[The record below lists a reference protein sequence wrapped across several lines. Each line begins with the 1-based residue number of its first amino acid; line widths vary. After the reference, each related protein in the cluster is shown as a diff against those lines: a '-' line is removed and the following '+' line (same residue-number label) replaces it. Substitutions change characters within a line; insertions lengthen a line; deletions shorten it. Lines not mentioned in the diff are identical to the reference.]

1 MKDRN
6 LHTDQTVH
14 TDQAWNE
21 LYSRLEQDNLIPAR
35 GQKRLMRPVFAGMAA
50 AIAVL
55 CLCGVLG
62 IWLLNDWGTDER
74 LLSLKNGPEDN
85 TLVTTLEDGS
95 IIYLAQD
102 ATLSYPEHFEAD
114 KRLVKLD
121 GNALFDVS
129 GNKQRPFLIE
139 TKYTT
144 IEVVGTAFNVKNNGK
159 NDFELSVQ
167 RGLVKVTRLDNGES
181 SFVKAGETVILNKNL
196 FLKSP
201 TSDMD
206 QFARYTERI
215 QFKDETLANIV
226 RVINRMSSQPV
237 QLSSSELENRRLTV
251 SFYDNSPA
259 AMTELICLALGLTS
273 EQKEDTLVISAP

>member
-55 CLCGVLG
+55 CLCGALG

-201 TSDMD
+201 TSDME

>member
-55 CLCGVLG
+55 CLCGALG

-102 ATLSYPEHFEAD
+102 ATLSYPEHFGAD

>member
-55 CLCGVLG
+55 CLCGALG

-259 AMTELICLALGLTS
+259 TMTELICLALGLTS

>member
-55 CLCGVLG
+55 CLCGALG

-206 QFARYTERI
+206 QFARYTEQI

>member
-55 CLCGVLG
+55 CLCGALG

-181 SFVKAGETVILNKNL
+181 SFVKAGDTVILNKNL

>member
-55 CLCGVLG
+55 CLCGALG

-159 NDFELSVQ
+159 SDFELSVQ

>member
-14 TDQAWNE
+14 TDQAWHE

-55 CLCGVLG
+55 CLCGALG

-114 KRLVKLD
+114 KRSVKLD

>member
-6 LHTDQTVH
+6 LHTDQTIH

-55 CLCGVLG
+55 CLCGALG

>member
-55 CLCGVLG
+55 CLCGALG

-102 ATLSYPEHFEAD
+102 ATLSYPEHFEDD
-114 KRLVKLD
+114 KRLVNLD

>member
-6 LHTDQTVH
+6 LH

-55 CLCGVLG
+55 CLCGALG

>member
-6 LHTDQTVH
+6 LRTDQTVH

-55 CLCGVLG
+55 CLCGALG

-206 QFARYTERI
+206 QFAQYTERI

>member
-55 CLCGVLG
+55 CLCGALG

-259 AMTELICLALGLTS
+259 AMTELICLALGLRS

>member
-35 GQKRLMRPVFAGMAA
+35 GQKRLMGPVFAGMAA

-55 CLCGVLG
+55 CLCGALG

-102 ATLSYPEHFEAD
+102 ATLSYPEHVDAD

>member
-6 LHTDQTVH
+6 LRTDQTVH

-55 CLCGVLG
+55 CLCGALG

-121 GNALFDVS
+121 SNALFDVS

>member
-55 CLCGVLG
+55 CLCGALG

-144 IEVVGTAFNVKNNGK
+144 IEVVGTAFNVKNNG
-159 NDFELSVQ
+159 
-167 RGLVKVTRLDNGES
+167 
-181 SFVKAGETVILNKNL
+181 
-196 FLKSP
+196 
-201 TSDMD
+201 
-206 QFARYTERI
+206 
-215 QFKDETLANIV
+215 
-226 RVINRMSSQPV
+226 
-237 QLSSSELENRRLTV
+237 
-251 SFYDNSPA
+251 
-259 AMTELICLALGLTS
+259 
-273 EQKEDTLVISAP
+273 

>member
-55 CLCGVLG
+55 CLCGALG

-201 TSDMD
+201 ISDMD

>member
-55 CLCGVLG
+55 CLCGALG

-251 SFYDNSPA
+251 SFYDNSPT

>member
-55 CLCGVLG
+55 CLCGALG

-102 ATLSYPEHFEAD
+102 ATLSYPEHFDAD

>member
-55 CLCGVLG
+55 CLCGALG

-201 TSDMD
+201 TSDMG

-273 EQKEDTLVISAP
+273 EQKEDTLVISVP

>member
-21 LYSRLEQDNLIPAR
+21 LYSRLEQDNLIPVR
-35 GQKRLMRPVFAGMAA
+35 GQKRLMRSVFAGMAA

-55 CLCGVLG
+55 CLCGALG

>member
-6 LHTDQTVH
+6 LHTDQTVD

-55 CLCGVLG
+55 CLCGALG

-201 TSDMD
+201 TSDME

-237 QLSSSELENRRLTV
+237 QLSSSELENKRLTV

>member
-55 CLCGVLG
+55 CLCGALG

-215 QFKDETLANIV
+215 QFKDENLANIV

>member
-1 MKDRN
+1 MKDKN

-55 CLCGVLG
+55 CLCGALG

>member
-14 TDQAWNE
+14 KDQAWNE

-55 CLCGVLG
+55 CLCGALG

>member
-55 CLCGVLG
+55 CLCGALG

-206 QFARYTERI
+206 QIARYTERI

-226 RVINRMSSQPV
+226 RVINRMSSQQV

>member
-55 CLCGVLG
+55 CLCGALG

-74 LLSLKNGPEDN
+74 LLSLKSGPEDN
-85 TLVTTLEDGS
+85 PLVTTLEDGS

-226 RVINRMSSQPV
+226 RVINRMSSQPI

>member
-55 CLCGVLG
+55 CLCGALG
-62 IWLLNDWGTDER
+62 IWLLNDGGTDER
-74 LLSLKNGPEDN
+74 LLSLKNCPEDN

-121 GNALFDVS
+121 GNELFDVR
-129 GNKQRPFLIE
+129 GNQQRPFLIE
-139 TKYTT
+139 PKYTT
-144 IEVVGTAFNVKNNGK
+144 IDVVSTAFNVKNNGK

>member
-55 CLCGVLG
+55 CLCCALG

>member
-55 CLCGVLG
+55 CLCGALG

-144 IEVVGTAFNVKNNGK
+144 IEVVSTAFNVKNNGK

>member
-55 CLCGVLG
+55 CLCGALG

-144 IEVVGTAFNVKNNGK
+144 IEVVGTAFNVKSNGK

>member
-55 CLCGVLG
+55 CLCGALG

-181 SFVKAGETVILNKNL
+181 SLVKAGETVILNKNL

>member
-1 MKDRN
+1 M
-6 LHTDQTVH
+6 
-14 TDQAWNE
+14 
-21 LYSRLEQDNLIPAR
+21 IPAR

-55 CLCGVLG
+55 CLCGALG

-181 SFVKAGETVILNKNL
+181 SFVKAGETVILNNNL

>member
-55 CLCGVLG
+55 CLCGALG

-259 AMTELICLALGLTS
+259 AITELICLALGLTS

>member
-1 MKDRN
+1 MKARN

-55 CLCGVLG
+55 CLCGALG

-129 GNKQRPFLIE
+129 GKKQRPFLIE

-144 IEVVGTAFNVKNNGK
+144 REVVGTAFNVKNNGK

>member
-55 CLCGVLG
+55 CLCGALG

-144 IEVVGTAFNVKNNGK
+144 SEVVGTAFNVKNNGK

>member
-55 CLCGVLG
+55 CLCGALG

-181 SFVKAGETVILNKNL
+181 SFVKAGETVILNNNL

>member
-6 LHTDQTVH
+6 LRTDQTVH

-55 CLCGVLG
+55 CLCGALG

-167 RGLVKVTRLDNGES
+167 RGLVKSNPS
-181 SFVKAGETVILNKNL
+181 
-196 FLKSP
+196 
-201 TSDMD
+201 
-206 QFARYTERI
+206 
-215 QFKDETLANIV
+215 
-226 RVINRMSSQPV
+226 
-237 QLSSSELENRRLTV
+237 
-251 SFYDNSPA
+251 
-259 AMTELICLALGLTS
+259 
-273 EQKEDTLVISAP
+273 

>member
-55 CLCGVLG
+55 CLCGALG

-259 AMTELICLALGLTS
+259 VMTELICLALGLTS

>member
-35 GQKRLMRPVFAGMAA
+35 RQKRLMRPVFAGMAA

-55 CLCGVLG
+55 CLCGALG

>member
-55 CLCGVLG
+55 CLCGALG